1 MRVVHWVMS
10 GLMSLETMKK
20 ATTVSC
26 VVVGRCGE
34 KGGCF
39 FDFHMWVCGSWG
51 DGKKRSFAMMR
62 VGWLRKSRSILPLAR
77 ALVVVDVELGT
88 RPWGWR

>member
-1 MRVVHWVMS
+1 MS
-10 GLMSLETMKK
+10 GVMSLETMEKSII
-20 ATTVSC
+20 VSC
-26 VVVGRCGE
+26 VVVGRCGQ

-39 FDFHMWVCGSWG
+39 FKFSYVESWG

-62 VGWLRKSRSILPLAR
+62 VWWLRKSRSILPLAQ

-88 RPWGWR
+88 RPWGWRGG